1 MGDMV
6 HGLRTSL
13 ALLASL
19 VALLAT
25 GCNSGI
31 YVRDGVTDGD
41 RFSLPPHAYMSED
54 PVLQAWVAYGLAR
67 SVCQLEMGGPN
78 PARNHAFGCELD
90 ARAALVTRWRELRD
104 RVTED
109 PSDAA
114 YLDALSATEFAG
126 HLDEYVWHYLRRRG
140 WQRPDNIDTDG
151 FDRWRRAN
159 LERGHRP
166 QTRIVGS
173 WGYAST
179 GD

>member
-1 MGDMV
+1 MV

-13 ALLASL
+13 ILL
-19 VALLAT
+19 VALASALVA
-25 GCNSGI
+25 GCNHGI

-41 RFSLPPHAYMSED
+41 RFSLPPHAYMSEE
-54 PVLQAWVAYGLAR
+54 PVLQSWVAYGLAR

-78 PARNHAFGCELD
+78 PARNHAFDCELG
-90 ARAALVTRWRELRD
+90 AREALVARWRELGD
-104 RVTED
+104 RVADD
-109 PSDAA
+109 PDEAA
-114 YLDALSATEFAG
+114 YLDALAAAESAG

-140 WQRPDNIDTDG
+140 WQPGPDLDPDA

-159 LERGHRP
+159 LPRGHRP

-173 WGYAST
+173 WGYALA

>member
-1 MGDMV
+1 MCGMV
-6 HGLRTSL
+6 HGLRT
-13 ALLASL
+13 LLAFLATLVVAL
-19 VALLAT
+19 VA
-25 GCNSGI
+25 GCNTSI

-41 RFSLPPHAYMSED
+41 RFSLPPHAYMSEE

-78 PARNHAFGCELD
+78 PARNHAFDCELG
-90 ARAALVTRWRELRD
+90 AREALVARWRELGD
-104 RVTED
+104 RVPGDQAE
-109 PSDAA
+109 AE
-114 YLDALSATEFAG
+114 YLDALAAAEFAG

-140 WQRPDNIDTDG
+140 WERPEGIDADA
-151 FDRWRRAN
+151 FDRWRRSN
-159 LERGHRP
+159 LARSHRP

>member
-1 MGDMV
+1 MWGMV

-13 ALLASL
+13 ALVACAL
-19 VALLAT
+19 VA
-25 GCNSGI
+25 GCNTSI

-41 RFSLPPHAYMSED
+41 RFSLPPHAYMSEE

-78 PARNHAFGCELD
+78 PARNQSFDCEFG
-90 ARAALVTRWRELRD
+90 AREALVTRWRELGERIP
-104 RVTED
+104 ED
-109 PSDAA
+109 PEQAA
-114 YLDALSATEFAG
+114 YLDALTAAESAG

-140 WQRPDNIDTDG
+140 WQRPPGIDTDA
-151 FDRWRRAN
+151 FDRWRRSN
-159 LERGHRP
+159 LARGHRP